1 MNFFVMYSGFV
12 DVKNA
17 HSYLDHKQ
25 KYIKKGHG
33 RKNFIEAVEQCED
46 FINDPNVRKILKF
59 PLL

>member
-1 MNFFVMYSGFV
+1 MYSGFV
-12 DVKNA
+12 DVKNT

-33 RKNFIEAVEQCED
+33 RKNFIEAVKQCED
-46 FINDPNVRKILKF
+46 FINNPSVRDISKF